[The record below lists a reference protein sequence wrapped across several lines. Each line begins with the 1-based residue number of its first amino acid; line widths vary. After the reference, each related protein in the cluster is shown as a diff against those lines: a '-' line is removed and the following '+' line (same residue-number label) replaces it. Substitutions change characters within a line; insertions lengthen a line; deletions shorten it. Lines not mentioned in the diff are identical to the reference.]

1 MLGGL
6 LGGLLSGGLGLLG
19 ASWQNTAAD
28 NAADEAWDRQKKML
42 TNQIQW
48 RVQDATKAGL
58 HPLAALGINPASGP
72 AVANIGGGDLGAPL
86 AQMGQDVGDA
96 ISRFADPAEKTAASL
111 AKLQLERGSLEN
123 DLLRQ
128 QIASQRMKNLQQR
141 SPGIAGGLQYP
152 DGSLVP
158 GDNKMGSKA
167 VVYHDGTVMKV
178 GQPGVAQQMADNY
191 GDIVQELYG
200 MYRLGVDYYNQPQIQ
215 DAIKSLD
222 WLAPSVPV
230 YRPDYSVTEPD
241 TFNWGY

>member
-1 MLGGL
+1 MSLF
-6 LGGLLSGGLGLLG
+6 GGLLSGGLGLLG
-19 ASWQNTAAD
+19 SIWQNTAAD

-48 RVQDATKAGL
+48 RVKDATKAGL

-72 AVANIGGGDLGAPL
+72 AVANIGGGDMSAPL

-96 ISRFADPAEKTAASL
+96 ISRYATPAEKTASSL

-128 QIASQRMKNLQQR
+128 QIASQRMRNLQQR
-141 SPGIAGGLQYP
+141 TPGLQYA

-158 GDNKMGSKA
+158 GDNQMGSKA
-167 VVYHDGTVMKV
+167 VIYHDGSTMRV
-178 GQPGVAQQMADNY
+178 GQPGAAQQMADNY

-200 MYRLGVDYYNQPQIQ
+200 MYRLGVDYYNQPQVQ
-215 DAIKSLD
+215 DAVKSLD
-222 WLAPSVPV
+222 WMAPSVPV
-230 YRPDYSVTEPD
+230 YRPDYSVTDPAQ
-241 TFNWGY
+241 FNWGY